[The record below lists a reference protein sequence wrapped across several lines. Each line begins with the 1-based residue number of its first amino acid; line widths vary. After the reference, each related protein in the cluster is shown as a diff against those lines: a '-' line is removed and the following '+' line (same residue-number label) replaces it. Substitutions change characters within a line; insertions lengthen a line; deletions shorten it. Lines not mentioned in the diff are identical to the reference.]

1 MCLPKYGCHV
11 LHLYGYGFLIE
22 RCLQKIHNA
31 PYHAFLHHQQ
41 FHAERFL
48 RHLLTV
54 LVPINAVC
62 LKDRR
67 AVRMVQTGVPN
78 NLCRLQRA
86 DFLPLAILVIESTIQ
101 RVLLYNAPPVY
112 ESQI

>member
-1 MCLPKYGCHV
+1 MFLPKHGRHV

-31 PYHAFLHHQQ
+31 PYNAFLHHQQ

-54 LVPINAVC
+54 LMPINAVC
-62 LKDRR
+62 LKDCR
-67 AVRMVQTGVPN
+67 AVRMVQTGVSLSLSPQYSVYFFTM
-78 NLCRLQRA
+78 RLLFMNHR
-86 DFLPLAILVIESTIQ
+86 FEI
-101 RVLLYNAPPVY
+101 
-112 ESQI
+112 